1 MTNLS
6 KERKRAE
13 GESASVPV
21 KSELSRQLCEICGI
35 EPQEDK
41 YCFWECKNPELENK
55 PCNNTECPHYRDN
68 KYYINFKE
76 PDNFMKLFSLP
87 IKIKSSEPTETIIH
101 ILSMRFHIFDVEDFL
116 NALYKYLTGYN
127 DYGEQIIEVIKEKE
141 WVYG

>member
-6 KERKRAE
+6 KE
-13 GESASVPV
+13 
-21 KSELSRQLCEICGI
+21 LCEICGI
-35 EPQEDK
+35 EPHEDK

-101 ILSMRFHIFDVEDFL
+101 ILSRHFHIFDVEDFL
-116 NALYKYLTGYN
+116 SALCKYLTGYN
-127 DYGEQIIEVIKEKE
+127 DYGAQIIEAIRETE